1 MGITQRVCYHFGE
14 LLMGESI
21 TTAQS
26 LGQAICDAL
35 GLDASRI
42 SRMTIDLDPGKAA
55 TIQVVKYLT
64 EAEGNQIFD
73 EISNYELHAK

>member
-64 EAEGNQIFD
+64 EAEGNQILE